1 MEKFGLIGRTLKH
14 SYSKTIHGELGNYDY
29 DLYEIEP
36 ENLKDFILS
45 GKLKGYNV
53 TIPYKKDIIP
63 YLDVVDER
71 ALKIGAVNTVVEKDG
86 KRYGF
91 NTDFLG
97 MKYML
102 SRAGITLKDKVVM
115 ILGSGGTSNTAN
127 AVALG
132 EGAKEVIKVS
142 RAGEVNYQNCFERKD
157 VEVIINTTPVGMF
170 PNNYSAPLSISGFPN
185 LIGVADVIYNPN
197 LTVFTAQAKERGI
210 KYANGLPM
218 LVAQAKYAMELFLD
232 KTVSDSVIEKVLSKL
247 EKNILNIVLVG
258 MPGSGKTTV
267 GKAIAELLGRE
278 FIDTDLEIERRENRK
293 IPVIFKESGE
303 EYFRAVESA
312 VIKEVGLMTGKVI
325 ATGGGVIK
333 NKENYFPIKS
343 NGKIFWIKRDLVFLS
358 TDGRPL
364 SKDAETLKKL
374 FEERKDLYAFFADEV
389 IENDT
394 DIALVVKEI
403 TDKL

>member
-1 MEKFGLIGRTLKH
+1 MEKFGLIGKTLKH
-14 SYSKTIHGELGNYDY
+14 SYSKIIHGELGNYDY
-29 DLYEIEP
+29 DLYEIAP
-36 ENLKDFILS
+36 ENLKEFVLS

-63 YLDVVDER
+63 YLDEVDEL

-115 ILGSGGTSNTAN
+115 LLGSGGTSNTAN
-127 AVALG
+127 AVVLSD
-132 EGAKEVIKVS
+132 GAKEVIKVS
-142 RAGEVNYQNCFERKD
+142 RTGEVNYQNCFERKD

-170 PNNYSAPLSISGFPN
+170 PNNYESPLSISGFPN

-197 LTVFTAQAKERGI
+197 LTALTAQAKERGI

-247 EKNILNIVLVG
+247 EKETLNIVLIG

-267 GKAIAELLGRE
+267 GKALAELLGRE
-278 FIDTDLEIERRENRK
+278 FIDTDLEIEKRENRD
-293 IPVIFKESGE
+293 IPLIFKE
-303 EYFRAVESA
+303 
-312 VIKEVGLMTGKVI
+312 
-325 ATGGGVIK
+325 
-333 NKENYFPIKS
+333 
-343 NGKIFWIKRDLVFLS
+343 NG
-358 TDGRPL
+358 
-364 SKDAETLKKL
+364 
-374 FEERKDLYAFFADEV
+374 
-389 IENDT
+389 
-394 DIALVVKEI
+394 
-403 TDKL
+403 

>member
-1 MEKFGLIGRTLKH
+1 MEKFGLIGKTLKH
-14 SYSKTIHGELGNYDY
+14 SYSKIIHGELGNYDY
-29 DLYEIEP
+29 DLYEIAP
-36 ENLKDFILS
+36 ENLKEFVLS

-63 YLDVVDER
+63 YLDEVDEL

-115 ILGSGGTSNTAN
+115 LLGSGGTSNTAN
-127 AVALG
+127 AVVLSD
-132 EGAKEVIKVS
+132 GAKEVIKVS
-142 RAGEVNYQNCFERKD
+142 RTGEVNYQNCFERKD

-170 PNNYSAPLSISGFPN
+170 PNNYESPLSISGFPN

-197 LTVFTAQAKERGI
+197 LTALTAQAKERGI

-247 EKNILNIVLVG
+247 EKETLNIVLIG

-267 GKAIAELLGRE
+267 GKALAELLGRE
-278 FIDTDLEIERRENRK
+278 FIDTDLEIEKRENRD
-293 IPVIFKESGE
+293 IPLIFKENGE
-303 EYFRAVESA
+303 EYFRAAESA
-312 VIKEVGLMTGKVI
+312 VLKEVGLMTGKVI

-333 NKENYFPIKS
+333 NKDNYFPLKS
-343 NGKIFWIKRDLVFLS
+343 NGVIFWIKRDLSALP

-364 SKDAETLKKL
+364 SKDVETLKKL
-374 FEERKDLYAFFADEV
+374 FDERKDLYAFFADEI

-394 DIALVVKEI
+394 DIEKVVKEI

>member
-1 MEKFGLIGRTLKH
+1 MEKFGLIGKTLKH
-14 SYSKTIHGELGNYDY
+14 SYSKIIHGELGNYDY
-29 DLYEIEP
+29 DLYEIAP
-36 ENLKDFILS
+36 ENLKEFVLS

-63 YLDVVDER
+63 YLDEVDER

-115 ILGSGGTSNTAN
+115 LLGSGGTSNTAN
-127 AVALG
+127 AVALS

-142 RAGEVNYQNCFERKD
+142 RTGEVNYQNCFERKD

-170 PNNYSAPLSISGFPN
+170 PNNYASPLSISGFPN

-197 LTVFTAQAKERGI
+197 LTALTAQAKERGI

-232 KTVSDSVIEKVLSKL
+232 KMVSDSVIEKVLSKL
-247 EKNILNIVLVG
+247 EKETLNIVLIG

-267 GKAIAELLGRE
+267 GKALAELLGRE
-278 FIDTDLEIERRENRK
+278 FIDTDLEIEKRENRD
-293 IPVIFKESGE
+293 IPLIFKENGE
-303 EYFRAVESA
+303 EYFRAVES
-312 VIKEVGLMTGKVI
+312 VVLKEVGLMTGKVI

-333 NKENYFPIKS
+333 NKDNYFPLKS
-343 NGKIFWIKRDLVFLS
+343 NGVIFWIKRDLSALP

-364 SKDAETLKKL
+364 SKDVETLKKL
-374 FEERKDLYAFFADEV
+374 FDERKDLYAFFADEI

-394 DIALVVKEI
+394 DIEKVVKEI

>member
-1 MEKFGLIGRTLKH
+1 MEKFGLIGKTLKH
-14 SYSKTIHGELGNYDY
+14 SYSKIIHGELGNYDY
-29 DLYEIEP
+29 DLYEIAP
-36 ENLKDFILS
+36 ENLKDFVLS

-63 YLDVVDER
+63 YLDEVDER

-115 ILGSGGTSNTAN
+115 LLGSGGTSNTAN
-127 AVALG
+127 AVALS

-142 RAGEVNYQNCFERKD
+142 RTGEVNYQNCFERKD

-170 PNNYSAPLSISGFPN
+170 PNNYESPLSISGFPN

-197 LTVFTAQAKERGI
+197 LTALTAQAKERGI

-232 KTVSDSVIEKVLSKL
+232 KMVSDSVIEKVLSKL
-247 EKNILNIVLVG
+247 EKETLNIVLIG

-267 GKAIAELLGRE
+267 GKALAELLGRE
-278 FIDTDLEIERRENRK
+278 FIDTDLEIEKRENRD
-293 IPVIFKESGE
+293 IPLIFKENGE

-333 NKENYFPIKS
+333 NKDNYFPLKS
-343 NGKIFWIKRDLVFLS
+343 NGVIFWIKRDLSALP

-364 SKDAETLKKL
+364 SKDVETLKKL
-374 FEERKDLYAFFADEV
+374 FEERKDLYAFFADEI

-394 DIALVVKEI
+394 DIEKVVKEI

>member
-1 MEKFGLIGRTLKH
+1 MEKFGLIGKTLKH
-14 SYSKTIHGELGNYDY
+14 SYSKIIHGELGNYDY
-29 DLYEIEP
+29 DLYEIAP
-36 ENLKDFILS
+36 ENLKEFVLS

-63 YLDVVDER
+63 YLDEVDER

-102 SRAGITLKDKVVM
+102 SHAGITLKDKVVM
-115 ILGSGGTSNTAN
+115 LLGSGGTSNTAN
-127 AVALG
+127 AVALS

-142 RAGEVNYQNCFERKD
+142 RTGEVNYQNCFERKD

-170 PNNYSAPLSISGFPN
+170 PNNYESPLSISGFPN

-197 LTVFTAQAKERGI
+197 LTALTAQAKERGI

-247 EKNILNIVLVG
+247 EKETLNIVLIG

-267 GKAIAELLGRE
+267 GKALAELLGRE
-278 FIDTDLEIERRENRK
+278 FIDTDLEIEKRENRD
-293 IPVIFKESGE
+293 IPLIFKENGE

-333 NKENYFPIKS
+333 NKDNYFPLKS
-343 NGKIFWIKRDLVFLS
+343 NGVIFWIKRDLSALP

-364 SKDAETLKKL
+364 SKDADVLKKL
-374 FEERKDLYAFFADEV
+374 FEERKDLYAFFADEI

-394 DIALVVKEI
+394 DIEKVVKEI

>member
-1 MEKFGLIGRTLKH
+1 MEKFGLIGKTLKH
-14 SYSKTIHGELGNYDY
+14 SYSKIIHGELGNYDY
-29 DLYEIEP
+29 DLYEIAP
-36 ENLKDFILS
+36 ENLKEFVLS

-63 YLDVVDER
+63 YLDEVDER

-115 ILGSGGTSNTAN
+115 LLGSGGTSNTAN
-127 AVALG
+127 AVVLSD
-132 EGAKEVIKVS
+132 GAKEVIKVS
-142 RAGEVNYQNCFERKD
+142 RTGEVNYQNCFERKD

-170 PNNYSAPLSISGFPN
+170 PNNYESPLSISGFPN

-197 LTVFTAQAKERGI
+197 LTALTAQAKERGI

-247 EKNILNIVLVG
+247 EKETLNIVLIG

-267 GKAIAELLGRE
+267 GKALAELLGRE
-278 FIDTDLEIERRENRK
+278 FIDTDLEIEKRENRD
-293 IPVIFKESGE
+293 IPLIFKENGE
-303 EYFRAVESA
+303 EYFRAAESA
-312 VIKEVGLMTGKVI
+312 VLKEVGLMTGKVI

-333 NKENYFPIKS
+333 NKDNYFPLKS
-343 NGKIFWIKRDLVFLS
+343 NGVIFWIKRDLSALP

-364 SKDAETLKKL
+364 SKDVETLKKL
-374 FEERKDLYAFFADEV
+374 FDERKDLYAFFADEI

-394 DIALVVKEI
+394 DIEKVVKEI